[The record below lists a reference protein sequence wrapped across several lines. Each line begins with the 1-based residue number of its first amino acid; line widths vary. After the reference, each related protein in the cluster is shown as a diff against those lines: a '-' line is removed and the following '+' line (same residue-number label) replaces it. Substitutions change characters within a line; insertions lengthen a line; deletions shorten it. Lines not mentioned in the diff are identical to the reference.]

1 MGVPNPNP
9 DTLTPAWYRLLGG
22 RGWRKAGGPH
32 FLVLVW
38 GQGGVRQARELRLAA
53 PPSLRPLPAGVTGI
67 LATELFDQMARPAAY
82 MVCGALMW
90 TMLFL
95 VGLVFPFLVVGLP
108 APAPWGPRLSPTQ
121 SQNWDPCTGRYPALV
136 LEGSLRP

>member
-1 MGVPNPNP
+1 M
-9 DTLTPAWYRLLGG
+9 
-22 RGWRKAGGPH
+22 
-32 FLVLVW
+32 
-38 GQGGVRQARELRLAA
+38 RQARELRLAA

-108 APAPWGPRLSPTQ
+108 APAPWGLGACLCSVRTPPQAPSIQ
-121 SQNWDPCTGRYPALV
+121 GV
-136 LEGSLRP
+136 

>member
-108 APAPWGPRLSPTQ
+108 APAPWGLGACLCSVRTPPPQAPSIQ
-121 SQNWDPCTGRYPALV
+121 GV
-136 LEGSLRP
+136 